1 MQNQNQS
8 SAPKANWQTVDN
20 ESLMPLD
27 PAARSIAQGLLGL
40 VADLPIISP
49 HGHVDPQLLLQNQPF
64 ESAADLFI
72 YHNHYVTR
80 QLHADGV
87 DLAQLRMPQSGS
99 ADELKTHAATAW
111 QIMADR
117 WHLFA
122 GTASGYWFVRELR
135 DVFGINEEFSSKAAA
150 SIREQIEAKLQSPE
164 MLPRALFEKFNIEVL
179 ATTDSPI
186 DDLAAHRELAKLNLP
201 GRVLPTLRPDAFI
214 NPTAAGWR
222 ERIEQ
227 LLAMTSNPATQ
238 AGFVTAL
245 AQRRQFFIENGS
257 FSLDIGAESA
267 YTTILSDSDAE
278 QLFQLA
284 LKGQLSPEQAVQYRG
299 HMISELIAQSC
310 EDGLVTTLHVGVHR
324 NHSTETF
331 EKFGPDSGH
340 DIPIR
345 AEFTKNLQPV
355 LERYGLNKNLHLILF
370 ALDETTWSREIAP
383 LAGFYPSVFIGA
395 PWWFFD
401 APSAAR
407 RFREATVE
415 TAGFY
420 RGSGFI
426 DDTRAFLSIPTR
438 HEMSRR
444 VDSAFLAEMV
454 VQKRITLAQAEKI
467 AVDLVT
473 SIPKR
478 AFKL

>member
-1 MQNQNQS
+1 MQTQS
-8 SAPKANWQTVDN
+8 GTSAAKAIWQTIDN
-20 ESLMPLD
+20 ESLMPME
-27 PAARSIAQGLLGL
+27 PTTRAIAQDLFGL
-40 VADLPIISP
+40 VANLPIISP
-49 HGHVDPQLLLQNQPF
+49 HGHVDPQLLLQNKPF

-80 QLHADGV
+80 LLHADGV
-87 DLAQLRMPQSGS
+87 DLGQLRLPTSGS
-99 ADELKTHAATAW
+99 EAELAAHAANAW
-111 QIMADR
+111 QVMADR

-135 DVFGINEEFSSKAAA
+135 DVFGIEQEFNSQNAGQ
-150 SIREQIEAKLQSPE
+150 IREQIEAKLLEPE

-179 ATTDSPI
+179 ATTDSPT
-186 DDLAAHRELAKLNLP
+186 DDLAAHAELAKANLS

-214 NPTAAGWR
+214 NTLATGWNQR
-222 ERIEQ
+222 TEE
-227 LLAMTSNPATQ
+227 LLAMTGNSATHS
-238 AGFVTAL
+238 GFVAAI
-245 AQRRQFFIENGS
+245 AQRRQFFIDHGA
-257 FSLDIGAESA
+257 FSVDIGAESA
-267 YTTILSDSDAE
+267 YTTILPGAEAE

-284 LKGQLSPEQAVQYRG
+284 LKGQITTEQALEYRG
-299 HMISELIAQSC
+299 HMISELIGQSC

-331 EKFGPDSGH
+331 REFGPDTGH

-355 LERYGLNKNLHLILF
+355 LERYGLNQNLHLILF

-383 LAGFYPSVFIGA
+383 LAGFYPSVFVGA

-438 HEMSRR
+438 HEMARR
-444 VDSAFLAEMV
+444 VDSAFLAELV
-454 VQKRITLAQAEKI
+454 VQKRITLAQAESI